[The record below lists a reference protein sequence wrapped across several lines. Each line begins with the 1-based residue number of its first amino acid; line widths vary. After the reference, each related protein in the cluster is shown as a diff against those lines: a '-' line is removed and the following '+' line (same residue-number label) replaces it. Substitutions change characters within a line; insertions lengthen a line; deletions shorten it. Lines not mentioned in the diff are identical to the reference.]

1 MTSSAAKPPPG
12 TRGPFTPWIFIAP
25 AGLLLGL
32 FVLYPTLRA
41 LAWSFTDADLFRP
54 ADASYVG
61 WRQYSELLGDPRFR
75 QAFRNTALFALMVVP
90 LQTLLAFFLALW
102 VNRPEPWWR
111 WLRTAFFLPVVVSL
125 PVLAIL
131 WVMLYQPV
139 RGDEAGLINSLF
151 LQFGLPGQ
159 RWLQEPRL
167 ALPAIALMSVWQGV
181 GFQMLIFLSG
191 LQNLDV
197 QTLEAARIDG
207 AGPSQRLLHVI
218 VPAMRNTFVFVIS
231 ATLILSFRLFAQP
244 VLMTRGGPD
253 GSTRSLIQ
261 YIYETT
267 FQDRN
272 LGLSSAGLLIFLLLV
287 TGLTLIQRS
296 LLKEETA

>member
-1 MTSSAAKPPPG
+1 MSRTPANLPPG
-12 TRGPFTPWIFIAP
+12 TRSRFTPWLFLAP
-25 AGLLLGL
+25 SCLLLGL

-41 LAWSFTDADLFRP
+41 LFWSFTRADLFNP
-54 ADASYVG
+54 AAAEPAGLS
-61 WRQYSELLGDPRFR
+61 QYRNLFQDPRFR
-75 QAFRNTALFALMVVP
+75 QAFLNTAAFAMMVVP

-131 WVMLYQPV
+131 WTMLYQPV
-139 RGDEAGLINSLF
+139 RGEEMGLINALITRI
-151 LQFGLPGQ
+151 GLPGQ
-159 RWLQEPRL
+159 RWLRDPAL
-167 ALPAIALMSVWQGV
+167 ALPAIAFMSVWQGV

-191 LQNLDV
+191 LQSLDT
-197 QTLEAARIDG
+197 QTLEAAKIDG
-207 AGPSQRLLHVI
+207 AGAVQRLLHVI
-218 VPAMRNTFVFVIS
+218 VPAMRNTFIFVIS

-253 GSTRSLIQ
+253 GATRSLIQ
-261 YIYETT
+261 FIYETT

-272 LGLSSAGLLIFLLLV
+272 LGLASAGLVLFLLLV
-287 TGLTLIQRS
+287 TALTLIQRT
-296 LLKEETA
+296 LLREEKA

>member
-1 MTSSAAKPPPG
+1 MSRTSESLPPG
-12 TRGPFTPWIFIAP
+12 THGRFAPWAFLAP
-25 AGLLLGL
+25 ATLLLGL

-41 LAWSFTDADLFRP
+41 LFWSFTDADLFRP
-54 ADASYVG
+54 GDAAHAG
-61 WRQYSELLGDPRFR
+61 LTQYSALLNDPRFR
-75 QAFRNTALFALMVVP
+75 QAFLNTAAFALMVVP

-102 VNRPEPWWR
+102 VNRPEPWWQ

-131 WVMLYQPV
+131 WTMLYQPV
-139 RGDEAGLINSLF
+139 RGNEMGLLNALIT
-151 LQFGLPGQ
+151 QMGIPAQ
-159 RWLQEPRL
+159 RWLQDPAL
-167 ALPAIALMSVWQGV
+167 ALPAIAAMSIWQGV

-191 LQNLDV
+191 LQNLDA

-207 AGPSQRLLHVI
+207 AGPMHRLTCVI
-218 VPAMRNTFVFVIS
+218 IPAMRNTFIFVIS
-231 ATLILSFRLFAQP
+231 ATLILAFRLFAQP

-261 YIYETT
+261 FIYETT

-272 LGLSSAGLLIFLLLV
+272 LGLASAGLIIFLLLV
-287 TGLTLIQRS
+287 TALTLIQRT
-296 LLKEETA
+296 LLREEKS